1 MTVNRNKNIGN
12 EQDQIVIFG
21 AGPAGLTAGFELVR
35 NSQSVLIL
43 ESDKEYVGGIAR
55 TASHKNFKFDI
66 GGHRFFTKSEKVKEL
81 WREILEPEFWKYGVP
96 RLSRI
101 YFDGKFFSYPLK
113 AFDALFKLG
122 VIKSFYYISSYFYY
136 KIFPIKNVKSFEDW
150 VTNNFGKQLYLAF
163 FKTYT
168 EKVWGIPCDE
178 ISADWAAQRIKGLSL
193 TEAIKNA
200 FSDLIPRK
208 KSENTKVIKTL
219 IDNFDYPMYGPGMLW
234 EKADLKIKDLG
245 GQVCMGSKVTK
256 IFTSDR
262 KIQYC
267 EINNGEK
274 SFSGNNFIST
284 LPIKELIRIIEP
296 KVPDNIITAAN
307 QLKYRDFL
315 TVVIILDEKEV
326 FPDNWIYIH
335 EPNVRLGRIQNFKN
349 WSKEM
354 VPNDFQTSLGLEYFC
369 NEGDDLW
376 NMADEELISIGLSE
390 LVKIGIA
397 KSETFFDG
405 TIVRMPKAYP
415 VYDDGYKENVL
426 AIRNWLEQNIDN
438 LQLVGRNGMHMYNNQ
453 DHSMLAAYLAARNL
467 LGESWDPWLVNADAE
482 YHEDIE
488 PSESGRMV
496 PRRLPS

>member
-1 MTVNRNKNIGN
+1 MILNSNTHN
-12 EQDQIVIFG
+12 EADSEVIIFG

-35 NSQSVLIL
+35 NSQAVVIL
-43 ESDKEYVGGIAR
+43 ESDKVYVGGIAR

-81 WREILEPEFWKYGVP
+81 WRDILEPEFWKYGVP

-122 VIKSFYYISSYFYY
+122 VIKSFYYICSYFYY

-234 EKADLKIKDLG
+234 EKADLKIKALG
-245 GQVCMGSKVTK
+245 GQVCMGSKVSK
-256 IFTSDR
+256 IFRSDR

-274 SFSGNNFIST
+274 SFSGNNFI
-284 LPIKELIRIIEP
+284 
-296 KVPDNIITAAN
+296 
-307 QLKYRDFL
+307 
-315 TVVIILDEKEV
+315 
-326 FPDNWIYIH
+326 
-335 EPNVRLGRIQNFKN
+335 
-349 WSKEM
+349 
-354 VPNDFQTSLGLEYFC
+354 
-369 NEGDDLW
+369 
-376 NMADEELISIGLSE
+376 
-390 LVKIGIA
+390 
-397 KSETFFDG
+397 FF
-405 TIVRMPKAYP
+405 
-415 VYDDGYKENVL
+415 VL
-426 AIRNWLEQNIDN
+426 FD
-438 LQLVGRNGMHMYNNQ
+438 Y
-453 DHSMLAAYLAARNL
+453 
-467 LGESWDPWLVNADAE
+467 
-482 YHEDIE
+482 
-488 PSESGRMV
+488 
-496 PRRLPS
+496 

>member
-1 MTVNRNKNIGN
+1 
-12 EQDQIVIFG
+12 
-21 AGPAGLTAGFELVR
+21 
-35 NSQSVLIL
+35 
-43 ESDKEYVGGIAR
+43 
-55 TASHKNFKFDI
+55 
-66 GGHRFFTKSEKVKEL
+66 
-81 WREILEPEFWKYGVP
+81 
-96 RLSRI
+96 
-101 YFDGKFFSYPLK
+101 
-113 AFDALFKLG
+113 
-122 VIKSFYYISSYFYY
+122 
-136 KIFPIKNVKSFEDW
+136 VKSFEDW

-234 EKADLKIKDLG
+234 EKADLKIKALG
-245 GQVCMGSKVTK
+245 GQVCMGSKVSK

-296 KVPDNIITAAN
+296 KVPDNIVTAAN

-315 TVVIILDEKEV
+315 TVVIILDEKDV

-335 EPNVRLGRIQNFKN
+335 EPNVKLGRIQNFKN

-376 NMADEELISIGLSE
+376 NMADEELISLGLSE

-415 VYDDGYKENVL
+415 VYDDGYKENVV

-496 PRRLPS
+496 PRRLSS